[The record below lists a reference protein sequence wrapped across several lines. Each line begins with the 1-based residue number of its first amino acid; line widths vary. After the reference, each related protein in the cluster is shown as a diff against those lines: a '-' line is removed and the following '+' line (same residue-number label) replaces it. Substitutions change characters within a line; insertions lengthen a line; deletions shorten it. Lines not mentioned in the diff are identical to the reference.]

1 MEEKWKRIYPNEPS
15 DVEYME
21 VEKADSALVNNNIKV
36 IFIFLGVVAVIL
48 SAIGL
53 FSLVTLNIIKKMKE
67 IGVRKVLG
75 ASVLNIVRKI
85 SKEFAVILAIA
96 SLLGSVGGYFLAQ
109 MFMASIWAYYVPI
122 EIVTIIVSNL
132 IVFIISA
139 LTIGGKVMKAARF
152 NPVDTLRDE

>member
-1 MEEKWKRIYPNEPS
+1 
-15 DVEYME
+15 
-21 VEKADSALVNNNIKV
+21 
-36 IFIFLGVVAVIL
+36 
-48 SAIGL
+48 
-53 FSLVTLNIIKKMKE
+53 
-67 IGVRKVLG
+67 
-75 ASVLNIVRKI
+75 
-85 SKEFAVILAIA
+85 
-96 SLLGSVGGYFLAQ
+96 